1 MKEEACYVKTITY
14 LFNGTM
20 LAFSSLMLVVLLVA
34 CGSSSTSGT
43 TSTPTSAPTSTP
55 TLAPTS
61 TSPSAATGAMTAFQ
75 GNSFTI
81 SYPQTW
87 QVNQRAN
94 NIFTFT
100 DSTGGIKMIITVAP
114 DPNGT
119 ISADSVAS
127 TALQAAQALL
137 KNAKTVS
144 VPSTTTVGGDS
155 WSQVSASG
163 TQRLNNQDTDI
174 QVVVIANVHPA
185 NTLLSKSFTILYQA
199 PVATFSQDNTTYFQ
213 PMLQSFKF
221 A

>member
-1 MKEEACYVKTITY
+1 MFTLLRHLSQGITMA
-14 LFNGTM
+14 LCSLI
-20 LAFSSLMLVVLLVA
+20 LAVLLVA
-34 CGSSSTSGT
+34 CGGSSTNGT
-43 TSTPTSAPTSTP
+43 TSTPTSAPASTP
-55 TLAPTS
+55 TLSPTS

-75 GNSFTI
+75 GNGFTI

-87 QVNQRAN
+87 QINQKAN

-100 DSTGGIKMIITVAP
+100 DSTGGIKMTITVAP

-127 TALQAAQALL
+127 AALQAAQVLL

-144 VPSTTTVGGDS
+144 VASTTTVGGDS

-199 PVATFSQDNTTYFQ
+199 PIATFSQDNTTYFQ

>member
-1 MKEEACYVKTITY
+1 MFTLLRHLSQGITMA
-14 LFNGTM
+14 LCSLI
-20 LAFSSLMLVVLLVA
+20 LAVLLVA
-34 CGSSSTSGT
+34 CGGSSTNGT

-81 SYPQTW
+81 SYSQTW
-87 QVNQRAN
+87 QINQKAN

-100 DSTGGIKMIITVAP
+100 DSTGGIKMTITVAP

-127 TALQAAQALL
+127 AALQAAQVLL

-144 VPSTTTVGGDS
+144 VPSTTTVGGES

>member
-1 MKEEACYVKTITY
+1 MFKRLPYIS
-14 LFNGTM
+14 NGT
-20 LAFSSLMLVVLLVA
+20 LLTLSSLMLVVLLVA

-43 TSTPTSAPTSTP
+43 PSTPTPGVTPTST
-55 TLAPTS
+55 T
-61 TSPSAATGAMTAFQ
+61 ATAGALTAYQ

-81 SYPQTW
+81 SYPQNW
-87 QVNQRAN
+87 QITKQAN
-94 NIFTFT
+94 NIFIFA
-100 DSTGGIKMIITVAP
+100 DSSGAIKMTITVAA

-127 TALQAAQALL
+127 AALQAAQVLL
-137 KNAKTVS
+137 KNSKTVS
-144 VPSTTTVGGDS
+144 VPSTTTIDGET
-155 WSQVSASG
+155 WNQVSASG

-174 QVVVIANVHPA
+174 QVVVIATVHPA
-185 NTLLSKSFTILYQA
+185 NSLLSKSFTILYQA

>member
-1 MKEEACYVKTITY
+1 
-14 LFNGTM
+14 M

-43 TSTPTSAPTSTP
+43 TSTP

-87 QVNQRAN
+87 QVNQKAN
-94 NIFTFT
+94 NIFNFT
-100 DSTGGIKMIITVAP
+100 DNTGGIKMTITVAP

-127 TALQAAQALL
+127 AALQAAQVLL

-163 TQRLNNQDTDI
+163 TQRLNNQDTNI

>member
-1 MKEEACYVKTITY
+1 MLKRLHCVSS
-14 LFNGTM
+14 GTL
-20 LAFSSLMLVVLLVA
+20 LALSSLMLVVLLVA

-43 TSTPTSAPTSTP
+43 TSTP

-75 GNSFTI
+75 GNGFTI

-87 QVNQRAN
+87 QMNQKAN

-100 DSTGGIKMIITVAP
+100 DSTGGIKMTITVTP

-127 TALQAAQALL
+127 AALQAAQVLL
-137 KNAKTVS
+137 KNSKTVS
-144 VPSTTTVGGDS
+144 VPSTTTIDGET
-155 WSQVSASG
+155 WNQVSASG

-174 QVVVIANVHPA
+174 QVVVIATVHPA
-185 NTLLSKSFTILYQA
+185 NSLLSKSFTILYQA

>member
-1 MKEEACYVKTITY
+1 MFTLLRHLSQGITMA
-14 LFNGTM
+14 LCSLI
-20 LAFSSLMLVVLLVA
+20 LAVLLVA
-34 CGSSSTSGT
+34 CGGSSINGT
-43 TSTPTSAPTSTP
+43 TSTPTSAPASTP
-55 TLAPTS
+55 TLSPTS

-75 GNSFTI
+75 GNGFTI

-87 QVNQRAN
+87 QINQKAN

-100 DSTGGIKMIITVAP
+100 DSTGGIKMTITVAP

-199 PVATFSQDNTTYFQ
+199 PVATFSQDNTTFFQ
-213 PMLQSFKF
+213 PVLQSFKF

>member
-1 MKEEACYVKTITY
+1 MFKRLPYIS
-14 LFNGTM
+14 NGT
-20 LAFSSLMLVVLLVA
+20 LLTLSSLMLVVLLVA

-43 TSTPTSAPTSTP
+43 PSTSTPTPAVTPTST
-55 TLAPTS
+55 T
-61 TSPSAATGAMTAFQ
+61 ATAGALTAYE

-81 SYPQTW
+81 SYPQNW
-87 QVNQRAN
+87 QITKQAN
-94 NIFTFT
+94 NIFIFA
-100 DSTGGIKMIITVAP
+100 DSSGAIKMTITVAA

-127 TALQAAQALL
+127 AALQAAQVLL
-137 KNAKTVS
+137 KNSKTVS
-144 VPSTTTVGGDS
+144 VPSTTTIDGET
-155 WSQVSASG
+155 WNQVSASG

-174 QVVVIANVHPA
+174 QVVVIATVHPA
-185 NTLLSKSFTILYQA
+185 NSLLSKSFTILYQA

>member
-1 MKEEACYVKTITY
+1 MFTLLRHLSQGITMA
-14 LFNGTM
+14 LCSLI
-20 LAFSSLMLVVLLVA
+20 LAVLLVA
-34 CGSSSTSGT
+34 CGGSSTNGT
-43 TSTPTSAPTSTP
+43 TSTPTSAPASTP
-55 TLAPTS
+55 TLSPTS
-61 TSPSAATGAMTAFQ
+61 TSPSAASGAMTAFQ

-87 QVNQRAN
+87 QINQRAN

-100 DSTGGIKMIITVAP
+100 DSTGGIKMTITVAP

-127 TALQAAQALL
+127 AALQAAQVLL

-199 PVATFSQDNTTYFQ
+199 PVATFSQDNTTFFQ

>member
-1 MKEEACYVKTITY
+1 MFTLLRHLSQGITMA
-14 LFNGTM
+14 LCSLI
-20 LAFSSLMLVVLLVA
+20 LAVLLVA
-34 CGSSSTSGT
+34 CGGSSTNGT

-75 GNSFTI
+75 GNGFTI

-87 QVNQRAN
+87 QINQKAN

-100 DSTGGIKMIITVAP
+100 DSTGGIKMTITVAP

-127 TALQAAQALL
+127 AALQAAQVLL

-163 TQRLNNQDTDI
+163 TQRLNNQDTNV
-174 QVVVIANVHPA
+174 QVVVLAIVHPA

>member
-1 MKEEACYVKTITY
+1 MFKRLPYIS
-14 LFNGTM
+14 NGT
-20 LAFSSLMLVVLLVA
+20 LLTLSSLMLVVLLVA

-43 TSTPTSAPTSTP
+43 PSTSTPTPAVTPTST
-55 TLAPTS
+55 T
-61 TSPSAATGAMTAFQ
+61 ATAGALTAYE

-81 SYPQTW
+81 SYPQNW
-87 QVNQRAN
+87 QITKQAN
-94 NIFTFT
+94 NIFIFA
-100 DSTGGIKMIITVAP
+100 DSSGAIKMTITVAA

-127 TALQAAQALL
+127 AALQAAQVLL

-174 QVVVIANVHPA
+174 QVVVIATVHPA
-185 NTLLSKSFTILYQA
+185 NSLLSKSFTILYQA

>member
-1 MKEEACYVKTITY
+1 MLKRMHYVSH
-14 LFNGTM
+14 GTM
-20 LAFSSLMLVVLLVA
+20 LALSSLMFVVLLVA

-43 TSTPTSAPTSTP
+43 TSTPT
-55 TLAPTS
+55 LAPTS
-61 TSPSAATGAMTAFQ
+61 TSPSAASGAMTAFQ

-87 QVNQRAN
+87 QVNQTSN

-100 DSTGGIKMIITVAP
+100 DSTGGIKMTITVAP

-127 TALQAAQALL
+127 AALQAAQVLL

-163 TQRLNNQDTDI
+163 TQRLNNQDTNV
-174 QVVVIANVHPA
+174 QVVVLAVVHPA